1 MFSEI
6 SNVRKRSWE
15 VEEVAEVEGATA
27 ANKARQSAMRASAL
41 EKLSR

>member
-15 VEEVAEVEGATA
+15 VEEVEEVEGATA
-27 ANKARQSAMRASAL
+27 ADKAKQSGMRASAL
-41 EKLSR
+41 GKLSG